1 MRLIGICLYCLVA
14 TTVCAQV
21 IYQDKCPNGICQSVT
36 IRTEPGKVEIIP
48 EPVTEDKE
56 IKLTTCVE
64 TDEGCVPSRHFIT
77 TITEPVS

>member
-14 TTVCAQV
+14 TTVWAQV
-21 IYQDKCPNGICQSVT
+21 VYHDKCPNGICKTAPTVE
-36 IRTEPGKVEIIP
+36 RVKVVEPK
-48 EPVTEDKE
+48 TEDKE